1 MTSEKE
7 KKRYV
12 KPKVIEMEKLT
23 KSLGACA
30 AGSAACGDVCTSGS
44 APSGIGGGGTCGA
57 GSAAGS

>member
-30 AGSAACGDVCTSGS
+30 PGSANC
-44 APSGIGGGGTCGA
+44 GGTCVEGADAAGGACTGGSGA
-57 GSAAGS
+57 GS